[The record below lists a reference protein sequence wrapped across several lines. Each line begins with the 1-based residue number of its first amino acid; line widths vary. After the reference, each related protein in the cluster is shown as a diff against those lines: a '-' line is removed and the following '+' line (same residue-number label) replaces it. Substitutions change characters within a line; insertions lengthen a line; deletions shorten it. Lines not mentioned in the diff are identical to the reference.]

1 MTGDDIKAIRE
12 RLNLTTADLA
22 RITGFSVDTI
32 RAWEQGKR
40 EPRDDNAEQLRALV
54 EQYEREAVTA

>member
-1 MTGDDIKAIRE
+1 MTGDDIKAIRA
-12 RLNLTTADLA
+12 RLRLSTADLA

-40 EPRDDNAEQLRALV
+40 EPRDDNADQVMATV

>member
-1 MTGDDIKAIRE
+1 MTGDDIKAIRA
-12 RLNLTTADLA
+12 RLRLSTADLA

-40 EPRDDNAEQLRALV
+40 EPRDDNADQVMATV
-54 EQYEREAVTA
+54 EQYEREAVTV